1 MGNLTVL
8 LLGCHEFSLSPG
20 HVRHPP
26 KPITAAQEMGRGT
39 EREAS
44 GCTWLCQGSPVSS
57 SSLSF
62 PIVND
67 FTGDGY
73 WEMTPHLWVFSLQR
87 EVKPQ
92 PMASLSKA
100 GRPSRDTGSGPV
112 ETAGTQGPE

>member
-20 HVRHPP
+20 HVWHPP

-44 GCTWLCQGSPVSS
+44 GCTCLCQGSPVSS

-73 WEMTPHLWVFSLQR
+73 WEMTPQLWVFSLH
-87 EVKPQ
+87 KFCLLISFILPGYLS
-92 PMASLSKA
+92 SLQKL
-100 GRPSRDTGSGPV
+100 SRMSWSDEFKS
-112 ETAGTQGPE
+112 